1 MSHGALVT
9 DLASTDTQG
18 FTPAYSLPAVGT
30 ADSTPPNVGDAAFPG
45 ALRHVASYGTF
56 TATGTGNASQLDL
69 VAGQFIPDPST
80 PAVGTE
86 RVFNS
91 ISANVFY
98 DSPGNPLSSDY
109 VPPTIDTSQATTS
122 PSSVQLRCPGDDV
135 EPGRPCARGARALH
149 RLGQSRTLDSC
160 DASPIGIRQLD
171 RERPS
176 TKSGQVQYIVQA
188 VDSAGNVA
196 VSDNE
201 GSDFDGAPQP
211 ALSITLSGSPE
222 VGGYYAGPVTANITA
237 PDGSTYVLDGSTST
251 AVPSDDQV
259 VVTGSGEH
267 TITVSDPSNDVATR
281 TLSRSRR
288 LRHRSV
294 SPRRR
299 TPRSSETTS
308 STPRRSHPRARAR
321 APRRDVEFLDGTTPI
336 AACGGAGGT
345 GVNGAGMAV
354 CEVSY
359 DDPGGHDITATYLG
373 DSNFAGSSSAPLDQ
387 SVVGSATTTT
397 LTSSAEPSM
406 VGKSVTFKAKVKSQ
420 THGSGSPTGNVE
432 FLDGSTPIAACGGA
446 GGEPISGSQPVVC
459 SQTFRS
465 TGVDEITAV
474 YLGSGAFVASSSPVF
489 SQVVTSKSCKSFV
502 QCNLSGLDLA
512 GANLSGDDLASAN
525 LSGANLTGANLS
537 ETDAYGANF
546 AGANMTGMSAVGAAM
561 SGNGHAGHESGSS
574 QLLGCEPEQCESEG
588 NQTQGNEL
596 HGGQAQGHQVLS
608 TAPSV
613 HSDGAPPV
621 RDDAAA
627 PGVLTPYLPRIALD
641 WLVDTPELS
650 SRELEG
656 TVVFVDVSGFTK
668 LTERLAARGKAGAEE
683 ITEVIGTV
691 FGGLLEIANA
701 YGADLLKWGGDAV
714 LLLFDGPDS
723 PQRSTRAAVLM
734 SRAMS
739 KIGRFKTSAGQVRLG
754 VSISAHSD
762 VFDVYLLG
770 DRHKEL
776 IVTGPAATTV
786 TRLEAIAESGEVVV
800 SPETASQFNHRVLGG
815 SKEAGAGAGGGFLV
829 TGLPEA
835 DAVALLPWSVR
846 PDLDFASLM
855 SAGRAQQLRS
865 VAESGVGDDGEHRQ
879 ATVAFLEYSGIDA
892 LTRSSGPDAVAEA
905 LHPVIC
911 RAEAAADRNGVS
923 FHETDIGADGGKIVL
938 VGGVP
943 QVQGNDSE
951 RVLRAV
957 HDVVSEHPV
966 DSPVRLRAGVNAG
979 RVFVFTHDFAVVG
992 RRIFAITG
1000 DAVNLPGAGDGT
1012 RRPRAGGRDGGGPHA
1027 RTQPFRDRAVASL
1040 QRQGEVRVRGRRTG
1054 RRVTA
1059 GIDVGRGLR
1068 PALCRAVSRVG
1079 GDPRT
1084 CSRGEAR
1091 LGICGGHTRTCGDR

>member
-1 MSHGALVT
+1 MGCHAGLDVDDAEVSTSGVATPVDDWAKTFADTGALWVANTGYGYADTDTIAYSAKVMSEFAGDLNGSLSIGEALAAAKQQYAAGNAVLSPYDLKALMESTLYGLPMYHLNTSGTPVTPPNGPATVTDPTTGLTAAPVSVGLTSGSAPGDLSLVSTSNGSYYQVNGTTQSGPGTQTTEFRPIEPLVSVPVTEPNLVSHGALVT

-45 ALRHVASYGTF
+45 ALQRVASYGTF

-122 PSSVQLRCPGDDV
+122 PSAYNFDVQVTTSSPGDPVLEVLVLYTDSAN
-135 EPGRPCARGARALH
+135 PGHWIPV
-149 RLGQSRTLDSC
+149 TLTNSGSD
-160 DASPIGIRQLD
+160 DWTASVP
-171 RERPS
+171 P

-222 VGGYYAGPVTANITA
+222 VGGYYTGPVTANITA

-281 TLSRSRR
+281 TFAISTSQT
-288 LRHRSV
+288 SV
-294 SPRRR
+294 GIS
-299 TPRSSETTS
+299 S
-308 STPRRSHPRARAR
+308 STNPSLIGDNVFYTATVTPASSGSGT
-321 APRRDVEFLDGTTPI
+321 PTGNVEFLDGTTPI

-387 SVVGSATTTT
+387 SVVDYATTTT

-561 SGNGHAGHESGSS
+561 SGTDM
-574 QLLGCEPEQCESEG
+574 Q
-588 NQTQGNEL
+588 
-596 HGGQAQGHQVLS
+596 
-608 TAPSV
+608 
-613 HSDGAPPV
+613 
-621 RDDAAA
+621 DA
-627 PGVLTPYLPRIALD
+627 
-641 WLVDTPELS
+641 
-650 SRELEG
+650 
-656 TVVFVDVSGFTK
+656 
-668 LTERLAARGKAGAEE
+668 
-683 ITEVIGTV
+683 
-691 FGGLLEIANA
+691 
-701 YGADLLKWGGDAV
+701 
-714 LLLFDGPDS
+714 
-723 PQRSTRAAVLM
+723 
-734 SRAMS
+734 
-739 KIGRFKTSAGQVRLG
+739 
-754 VSISAHSD
+754 
-762 VFDVYLLG
+762 
-770 DRHKEL
+770 
-776 IVTGPAATTV
+776 
-786 TRLEAIAESGEVVV
+786 
-800 SPETASQFNHRVLGG
+800 
-815 SKEAGAGAGGGFLV
+815 
-829 TGLPEA
+829 
-835 DAVALLPWSVR
+835 
-846 PDLDFASLM
+846 
-855 SAGRAQQLRS
+855 
-865 VAESGVGDDGEHRQ
+865 
-879 ATVAFLEYSGIDA
+879 
-892 LTRSSGPDAVAEA
+892 
-905 LHPVIC
+905 
-911 RAEAAADRNGVS
+911 
-923 FHETDIGADGGKIVL
+923 
-938 VGGVP
+938 
-943 QVQGNDSE
+943 
-951 RVLRAV
+951 
-957 HDVVSEHPV
+957 
-966 DSPVRLRAGVNAG
+966 
-979 RVFVFTHDFAVVG
+979 
-992 RRIFAITG
+992 
-1000 DAVNLPGAGDGT
+1000 NL
-1012 RRPRAGGRDGGGPHA
+1012 
-1027 RTQPFRDRAVASL
+1027 DRANFLDANL
-1040 QRQGEVRVRGRRTG
+1040 NNANLRGTKRKGTNFTG
-1054 RRVTA
+1054 AKLKGTKF
-1059 GIDVGRGLR
+1059 
-1068 PALCRAVSRVG
+1068 
-1079 GDPRT
+1079 
-1084 CSRGEAR
+1084 
-1091 LGICGGHTRTCGDR
+1091 